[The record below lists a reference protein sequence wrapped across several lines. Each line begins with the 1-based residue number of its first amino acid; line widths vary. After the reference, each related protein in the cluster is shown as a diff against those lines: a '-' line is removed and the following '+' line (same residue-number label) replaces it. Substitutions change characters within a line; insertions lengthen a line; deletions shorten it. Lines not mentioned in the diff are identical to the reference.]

1 MFRTLSPA
9 LPRSLVF
16 CLLSFIPFVSL
27 CLRGESSSCVAE
39 EPAILRLPAR
49 ERVEAEKD
57 KPLVVREKILEWDA
71 AKTAIVVCDMWD
83 KHWCEGAT
91 RRVGEMAPRM
101 NEVLKAARTKG
112 VTIIH
117 CPSDTMD
124 FYKDHPGRKLAMAAP
139 RIETKIPLE
148 RWCHLV
154 PEKEGK
160 LPIDDSDGGCGDG
173 SKEGRAWSRQHPALE
188 IVDGDAITD
197 SAEAFY
203 LMKQKGIEN
212 VIVMGVHT
220 NMCVLGRPF
229 SIRQMVR
236 QGQNVVLMRD
246 MTDSMY
252 NPAKEPKV
260 SHMRGTELVI
270 EHIERHWAPTITS
283 TIFTGQPPLRFSEDH
298 RPHVA
303 IIVNDNEYHSDKTL
317 RAFAQRELIEKRDW
331 HVSFIDGEPKG
342 GFRGIEVLPTADLA
356 IIYSRRIPVRP
367 EEKKLIEAFAASGKP
382 MIGLR
387 TASHAFSV
395 RGEAP
400 EGFVNLSTFDQDIW
414 GGSYDNHT
422 KSETNVTLAEGA
434 ANHKLLAGIDLTS
447 PWHSKS
453 TLYRNPK
460 LVKPAEVLLW
470 GEADGEKYPVAWKLI
485 VNNVFYTSLGAP
497 GDFEDIRFTKMLAN
511 VLDHAVGDTT
521 PKPTPAIK

>member
-1 MFRTLSPA
+1 MKMRMYLIA
-9 LPRSLVF
+9 LA
-16 CLLSFIPFVSL
+16 SFFAI
-27 CLRGESSSCVAE
+27 SSAVIAS
-39 EPAILRLPAR
+39 EPATLRLPAR
-49 ERVEAEKD
+49 ERVEVEKG

-71 AKTAIVVCDMWD
+71 GKTAIVVCDMWD

-101 NEVLKAARTKG
+101 NEVLKVARAKG

-124 FYKDHPGRKLAMAAP
+124 FYKDYSGRKLAVAAP
-139 RIETKIPLE
+139 KVDTKIPLE

-154 PEKEGK
+154 ADKEGK
-160 LPIDDSDGGCGDG
+160 LPIDDSDGGCDDTDPAK
-173 SKEGRAWSRQHPALE
+173 SGRAWTSQHPALE
-188 IVDGDAITD
+188 IMEGDAITD

-203 LMKQKGIEN
+203 FMKQKGIEN

-260 SHMRGTELVI
+260 SHMGGTELVI
-270 EHIERHWAPTITS
+270 EHIERHWCPSITS
-283 TIFTGQPPLRFSEDH
+283 TIFTGRPPLRFSEDH

-303 IIVNDNEYHSDKTL
+303 IIVNDNEYHSDQTL

-331 HVSFIDGEPKG
+331 HVSFIDGDAKG
-342 GFRGIEVLPTADLA
+342 GFRNMEVLPTADLA
-356 IIYSRRIPVRP
+356 IIYARRNPLRP
-367 EEKKLIEAFAASGKP
+367 EEKKLIDAFVASGKP

-387 TASHAFSV
+387 TASHAFSL
-395 RGEAP
+395 RDDAP
-400 EGFVNLSTFDQDIW
+400 EGFVNMSTFDQDVW

-422 KSETNVTLAEGA
+422 KSDTTVKLAEGA
-434 ANHKLLAGIDLTS
+434 QKHPFLAGIDPTS
-447 PWHSKS
+447 PWQSKS

-460 LVKPAEVLLW
+460 LVKPAETLLW
-470 GEADGEKYPVAWKLI
+470 GEADGEKYPLAWKLI
-485 VNNVFYTSLGAP
+485 VNNIFYTSLGSP
-497 GDFEDIRFTKMLAN
+497 DDFEDVRFVRMLTN
-511 VLDHAVGDTT
+511 VLDKAIEDTT
-521 PKPTPAIK
+521 PKPTPAAR

>member
-1 MFRTLSPA
+1 MESAMRNTRVAIVVGMLAFGLAPA
-9 LPRSLVF
+9 FSAR
-16 CLLSFIPFVSL
+16 
-27 CLRGESSSCVAE
+27 AE
-39 EPAILRLPAR
+39 TQNLRLPAR
-49 ERVEAEKD
+49 ERVESEKD
-57 KPLVVREKILEWDA
+57 QPLVVREKILDWDA

-101 NEVLKAARTKG
+101 NEVLKAARAKG

-124 FYKDHPGRKLAMAAP
+124 FYKDHPGRKLAQAAP
-139 RIETKIPLE
+139 KVGTKIPLE
-148 RWCHLV
+148 GWCHLV

-160 LPIDDSDGGCGDG
+160 LPIDDSDGGCDDTDPA
-173 SKEGRAWSRQHPALE
+173 KQHRAWSRQHPALE
-188 IVDGDAITD
+188 IMDGDAITD

-203 LMKQKGIEN
+203 FMKQKGIEN

-252 NPAKEPKV
+252 NPAKEPRV

-270 EHIERHWAPTITS
+270 EHIERHWCPSITS
-283 TIFTGQPPLRFSEDH
+283 TVFTGDPPLRFSEDH

-317 RAFAQRELIEKRDW
+317 RAFAQRELVEDRDW
-331 HVSFIDGEPKG
+331 HVSFIDGDEKG
-342 GFRGIEVLPTADLA
+342 GFRNMEVLPTADMA

-367 EEKKLIEAFAASGKP
+367 EEKELIDAFVKSGKP
-382 MIGLR
+382 LIGLR
-387 TASHAFSV
+387 TASHAFSA

-400 EGFVNLSTFDQDIW
+400 QGFLNLETFDSDIW
-414 GGSYDNHT
+414 GGSYDGHT
-422 KSETNVTLAEGA
+422 KSETLVTVAEGA
-434 ANHKLLAGIDLTS
+434 AKHPYLIAVDFKK
-447 PWHSKS
+447 PWRSKS

-460 LVKPAEVLLW
+460 LVKPAEILLY
-470 GEADGEKYPVAWKLI
+470 GEADGEKYPVAWKLL

-497 GDFEDIRFTKMLAN
+497 DDFEDGRFIQMLTN
-511 VLDHAVGDTT
+511 LLDLAVQDTL
-521 PKPTPAIK
+521 PEPTPADPPR

>member
-1 MFRTLSPA
+1 MRFISSLTP
-9 LPRSLVF
+9 LPCPSIFL
-16 CLLSFIPFVSL
+16 CISFVSL
-27 CLRGESSSCVAE
+27 CLGGETSLCLAE
-39 EPAILRLPAR
+39 EPTTLRLPAR
-49 ERVEAEKD
+49 ERVEIEKG
-57 KPLVVREKILEWDA
+57 KPLVVQEKIIEWDA

-83 KHWCEGAT
+83 KHWCESAT

-101 NEVLKAARTKG
+101 NEVLIAARAKG

-139 RIETKIPLE
+139 KIETKIPLQG
-148 RWCHLV
+148 WCHLV

-203 LMKQKGIEN
+203 FMKQKGIEN

-236 QGQNVVLMRD
+236 QGQNVALMRD

-270 EHIERHWAPTITS
+270 EHIEHHWCPSITS
-283 TIFTGQPPLRFSEDH
+283 TLFTGKPPLRFSEDH

-331 HVSFIDGEPKG
+331 HVSFIDGEAKG
-342 GFRGIEVLPTADLA
+342 GFRGMEVLPTADLA
-356 IIYSRRIPVRP
+356 VIYSRRIPVRP
-367 EEKKLIEAFAASGKP
+367 EEKKLIDEFAASGKP

-400 EGFVNLSTFDQDIW
+400 KGFVNLATFDQDIW

-422 KSETNVTLAEGA
+422 KSETTISQNSADQQEPLM
-434 ANHKLLAGIDLTS
+434 AGVDLS
-447 PWHSKS
+447 KPWHSKS

-460 LVKPAEVLLW
+460 LVKPAKVLLW
-470 GEADGEKYPVAWKLI
+470 GEADGERYPIAWKLLI
-485 VNNVFYTSLGAP
+485 NNVFYTSLGAP
-497 GDFEDIRFTKMLAN
+497 ADFEEPRFVRLLTN
-511 VLDHAVGDTT
+511 VLEQAIADTT
-521 PKPTPAIK
+521 PKPTPLPPGR

>member
-1 MFRTLSPA
+1 MRNIALLSP
-9 LPRSLVF
+9 LPSF
-16 CLLSFIPFVSL
+16 CICIVSWCLCGELLSQNVI
-27 CLRGESSSCVAE
+27 GN

-49 ERVEAEKD
+49 ERVEVEKG
-57 KPLVVREKILEWDA
+57 KPLVARERILEWDA
-71 AKTAIVVCDMWD
+71 SKTAIVVCDMWD
-83 KHWCEGAT
+83 RHWCEGAT

-101 NEVLKAARTKG
+101 NEVLNAARAKG

-124 FYKDHPGRKLAMAAP
+124 FYKDHPGRKLAMTAP
-139 RIETKIPLE
+139 KVDTKVPLE
-148 RWCHLV
+148 RWCNLV

-160 LPIDDSDGGCGDG
+160 LPIDDSDGGCDDTDPAK
-173 SKEGRAWSRQHPALE
+173 SGRAWTSQHPALE
-188 IVDGDAITD
+188 IMEGDAITD

-260 SHMRGTELVI
+260 SHFRGTELVI
-270 EHIERHWAPTITS
+270 EHIEQHWCPSITS
-283 TIFTGQPPLRFSEDH
+283 STFTAKTPLRFSEDH

-303 IIVNDNEYHSDKTL
+303 IIVNDNEYHSDQTL

-331 HVSFIDGEPKG
+331 HVSFIDGEAKG
-342 GFRGIEVLPTADLA
+342 GFRNMEVLPTTDVA
-356 IIYSRRIPVRP
+356 IIYSRRIPVRQ
-367 EEKKLIEAFAASGKP
+367 EEKKLIEDFVASGKP
-382 MIGLR
+382 LIGLR

-395 RGEAP
+395 RGDAP
-400 EGFVNLSTFDQDIW
+400 PGFINLATFDQDVW

-422 KSETNVTLAEGA
+422 KSETVVTVADGA
-434 ANHKLLAGIDLTS
+434 SKSKLLAGIDLAS

-460 LVKPAEVLLW
+460 LVKPADVLLW

-497 GDFEDIRFTKMLAN
+497 DDFRDTRFVRMLTN
-511 VLDHAVGDTT
+511 VLDWAIEDTT
-521 PKPTPAIK
+521 PKPTPADR